1 MKSKI
6 EPNWIARTGR
16 VQQWIDNPTNRLP
29 VSCTI
34 FNVQDSMEGTDGI
47 EASWRFVSHA
57 LRYGAG
63 VAVHL
68 SELRP
73 KGTETTK
80 GPDTLVASGP
90 VSFGKFYSTLNEIL
104 RRGGHYKNGACV
116 LHLDINHPDII
127 EFVQAERAELP
138 WVKRCIDLTRDLW
151 LDTEAGTK
159 EAILRG
165 IAKGDVWLN
174 KIKYDRK
181 GNRIR
186 SNVCLEVY
194 LPSRG
199 TCLLQ
204 HINLSACRIGD
215 LRPAF
220 RKGMSELCD
229 LHGKTGVGESGEYLK
244 PKHDRQ
250 VGLGM
255 LGLANFLARNNIT
268 YAEFGEALTA
278 TNNAEPYEGNAGLA
292 ARELFLGI
300 QEAANIARENNME
313 RAFAIAPTA
322 SCSYRSRDL
331 DGYTATPE
339 IAPPISRIVDRD
351 SGEFGVEQVNYGPN
365 VEIASE
371 VGWESYKLVADQIMI
386 MLERTGLLHGYSFNS
401 WSDMVTYDEA
411 FIEEWLNSPQ
421 TSLYYAL
428 QVMSDTQDKTDAYA
442 ALEDTEVENYLAEI
456 KSNKPDEIGCD
467 CQQ

>member
-138 WVKRCIDLTRDLW
+138 WVKRCVDLTPDLW
-151 LDTEAGTK
+151 RDSETGTK
-159 EAILRG
+159 KAILRG

-300 QEAANIARENNME
+300 QQAANIARENNME

-456 KSNKPDEIGCD
+456 MSNKPDEIGCD